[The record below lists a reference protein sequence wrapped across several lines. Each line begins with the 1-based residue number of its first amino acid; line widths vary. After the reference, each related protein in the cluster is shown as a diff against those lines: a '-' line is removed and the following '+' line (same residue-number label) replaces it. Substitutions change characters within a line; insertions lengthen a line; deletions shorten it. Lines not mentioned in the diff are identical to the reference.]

1 MSSIFKSYINKPP
14 NINIYVDQSNHSN
27 TFLPNLKGE
36 LIEYPTFYTSDLI
49 TGRVQINLN
58 GQNEFSHSGIKIELI
73 GIIENFFNFNNNNNN
88 NYNQN
93 KFLCINYDLCS
104 PGILRND
111 INYFNYSFNNIK
123 NNFQS
128 NFNNNFNN
136 FNNNFNNF
144 NNNFN
149 NFNNNNIY
157 FFETFRGQNFSIR
170 FLLKTTILTSY
181 KNIIEETEICILNP
195 VSYEDYLNSESLSK
209 KLKVEIGVENLLH
222 VCFELNKTLFHLK
235 DVITGHVS
243 FKKIGID
250 LIKMEL
256 QIVRKE
262 IFLDKESETEV
273 VANFEIMDGSPS
285 STDDIIPI
293 KMFLRGYHKLGASI
307 KKEGVE
313 VKYYVNLEL
322 TDREEKKF
330 FKKMEICLVR
340 LSEEFYE
347 KMRNKEK
354 FGITSGFYN
363 NNNNKENKNVFNNNK
378 NDNDNDNNID
388 QSLLTDNNPLK
399 KKDINIHNNFNNDN
413 YNFNND
419 NNNNNKN
426 NFNNNN
432 NDPLKTN
439 IKKIK
444 SLFGN

>member
-27 TFLPNLKGE
+27 TFLPNLQGE

-58 GQNEFSHSGIKIELI
+58 GQNEFNHSGIRIELI
-73 GIIENFFNFNNNNNN
+73 GIIENFFNFSSSNNNNNI
-88 NYNQN
+88 N
-93 KFLCINYDLCS
+93 KFLSINYDLCS

-128 NFNNNFNN
+128 NNNNF
-136 FNNNFNNF
+136 
-144 NNNFN
+144 
-149 NFNNNNIY
+149 NNNIY

-170 FLLKTTILTSY
+170 FLLKTTIFTSY

-235 DVITGHVS
+235 DVITGNVS
-243 FKKIGID
+243 FKRIGID

-262 IFLDKESETEV
+262 IFLDKESESEV

-285 STDDIIPI
+285 STDDVIPI

-307 KKEGVE
+307 KREGVD
-313 VKYYVNLEL
+313 VIYYVNLEL

-347 KMRNKEK
+347 KIRNKEK
-354 FGITSGFYN
+354 FGVSSGLGIYNNNN
-363 NNNNKENKNVFNNNK
+363 NNNNKENQFIYNNN
-378 NDNDNDNNID
+378 NN
-388 QSLLTDNNPLK
+388 
-399 KKDINIHNNFNNDN
+399 
-413 YNFNND
+413 
-419 NNNNNKN
+419 NNNNNKR
-426 NFNNNN
+426 
-432 NDPLKTN
+432 
-439 IKKIK
+439 
-444 SLFGN
+444 SQLFQALQVQKA

>member
-73 GIIENFFNFNNNNNN
+73 GIIETFFNFNNNNNN
-88 NYNQN
+88 NNNYNMN
-93 KFLCINYDLCS
+93 KFLSINYDLCS

-136 FNNNFNNF
+136 F
-144 NNNFN
+144 
-149 NFNNNNIY
+149 NNNIY

-354 FGITSGFYN
+354 YGISSGFYNNN
-363 NNNNKENKNVFNNNK
+363 NNNNKENKNIYNNNN
-378 NDNDNDNNID
+378 NDNNNNNNNID
-388 QSLLTDNNPLK
+388 QSLLTDNNPFK
-399 KKDINIHNNFNNDN
+399 KKNIHNNF
-413 YNFNND
+413 D
-419 NNNNNKN
+419 NNNNNNFNNN
-426 NFNNNN
+426 NFNNNNNNNN